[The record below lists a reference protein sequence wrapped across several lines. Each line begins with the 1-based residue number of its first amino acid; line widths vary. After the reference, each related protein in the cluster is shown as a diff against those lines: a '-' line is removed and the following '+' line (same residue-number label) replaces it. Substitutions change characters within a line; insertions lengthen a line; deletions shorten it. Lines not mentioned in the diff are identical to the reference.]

1 MSFTYKAK
9 DVQEFKDTGVILMK
23 NSSRFVGKWSL
34 LFTAGKQEMMVFSEI
49 HFMKHNPDGILLVT
63 STLDSIKSYNI
74 RFEDHNLQVSS
85 LDLYE
90 WILSIV
96 CPSLA

>member
-1 MSFTYKAK
+1 MSFTYKSN
-9 DVQEFKDTGVILMK
+9 DVYEFENTGIILMK

-34 LFTAGKQEMMVFSEI
+34 LFTSGKQEMVVFTEI
-49 HFMKHNPDGILLVT
+49 HYMKHNSDGILLVT

-96 CPSLA
+96 CPKLE